1 MKKTNSEEY
10 QDFQEII
17 GDSKKDI
24 SEYIDK
30 RIALLKLST
39 YEKLSNFSSRLL
51 YGVIV
56 LMFIVIITILISLTL
71 GLYIGYL
78 LNNYAAGFGILV
90 VFNILLLTLI
100 IANSKKIRSI
110 FQNLTLRTIKK
121 IENDED

>member
-1 MKKTNSEEY
+1 MKKTNKEEY

-17 GDSKKDI
+17 DDSKRDF

-30 RIALLKLST
+30 RLALIKLTT

-56 LMFIVIITILISLTL
+56 LMFVVIISILIFLTL

-78 LNNYAAGFGILV
+78 LNNYAAGFGILI
-90 VFNILLLTLI
+90 VFSILILILI
-100 IANSKKIRSI
+100 IANNKRIRGI